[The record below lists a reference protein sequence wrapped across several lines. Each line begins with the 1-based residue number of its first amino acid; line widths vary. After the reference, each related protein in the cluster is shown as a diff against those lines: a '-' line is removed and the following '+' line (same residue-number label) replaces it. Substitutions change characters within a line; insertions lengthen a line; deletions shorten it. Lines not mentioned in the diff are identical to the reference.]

1 MLSVEIC
8 SCNRFIKFVT
18 LPSSCASKS
27 NKIRLIL
34 YKLAKY
40 LGDIQSVI
48 SVISKQSL
56 SPIFKRIGRR
66 IYGKIASRGHNVFK

>member
-1 MLSVEIC
+1 MKIY
-8 SCNRFIKFVT
+8 
-18 LPSSCASKS
+18 
-27 NKIRLIL
+27 KIRSIL

-40 LGDIQSVI
+40 LGDIQAVTSMV
-48 SVISKQSL
+48 SKQSL